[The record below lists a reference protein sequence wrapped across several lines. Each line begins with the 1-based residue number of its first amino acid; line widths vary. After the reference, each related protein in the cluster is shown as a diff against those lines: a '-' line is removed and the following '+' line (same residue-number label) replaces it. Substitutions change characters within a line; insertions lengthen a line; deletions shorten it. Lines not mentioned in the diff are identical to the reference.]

1 MARGRFLLEKGAN
14 SMIVSCDD
22 QRTADI
28 AASRGNCV
36 MQDTVESF
44 NGERVRGDV
53 GRGVE

>member
-36 MQDTVESF
+36 MQDTV
-44 NGERVRGDV
+44 V
-53 GRGVE
+53 GGVVILKN